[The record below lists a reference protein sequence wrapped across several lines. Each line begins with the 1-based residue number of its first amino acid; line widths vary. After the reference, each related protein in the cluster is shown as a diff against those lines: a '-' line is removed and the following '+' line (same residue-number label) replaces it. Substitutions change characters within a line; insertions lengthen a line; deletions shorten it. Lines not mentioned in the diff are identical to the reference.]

1 MVGYYGPIFMKG
13 CFFILQIVMALAV
26 VGTSWCSLTLIMK
39 PFDGLNDPKELDTSS
54 DCNSLKLCFYT
65 SLWV

>member
-39 PFDGLNDPKELDTSS
+39 PFDGLNDP
-54 DCNSLKLCFYT
+54 SLGYSQAYSRC
-65 SLWV
+65 

>member
-54 DCNSLKLCFYT
+54 D
-65 SLWV
+65 W